1 MRKRTEI
8 GLDKMLSTL
17 KNISRYGK
25 KRGRW
30 RMSSDF
36 FN

>member
-1 MRKRTEI
+1 MRKRIEI
-8 GLDKMLSTL
+8 GLEKMLSTL
-17 KNISRYGK
+17 KNISRYRK

-36 FN
+36 LN